1 MDMEFL
7 DSKQLQGGSND
18 YYRSPHAA
26 HAAI

>member
-7 DSKQLQGGSND
+7 DSEQQQGDSND
-18 YYRSPHAA
+18 YRSPHAA